1 MGFKT
6 DAIQNGVYIDKTFQS
21 VTTPMYASTTYFFA
35 GLGEMPQFDYTRSG
49 NPTRWALEQNLAKLE
64 GGKHATLTATGM
76 GAITTVLF
84 LFRPGDHIIAGK
96 DIYGGTYRL
105 FELVFGP
112 LGYEFSFIDMGNPDE
127 LRAAVRPNTRAI
139 WIETPSN
146 PLLNVTDIAAVV
158 ALARERNLLTIA
170 DNTFLSP
177 WFQRP
182 LEFGVAIV
190 VESMTK
196 YINGHSDVIGGAI
209 VTNNDDLGARL
220 KELSNCLGTPLAAFD
235 SFLVLRGIKTLAY
248 RMEGHQKNALAVAR
262 FLERHPRIARVYY
275 PGLESHPHH
284 ELAKRQMSGFGG
296 MVSFAVRENA
306 LDLSAFVGRLRIF
319 RLAESLGGVESLICQ
334 PWSMT
339 HLSMPEDARLRAG
352 ITPWIF
358 RLSVGL
364 EETDDLVADLATA
377 LGD

>member
-64 GGKHATLTATGM
+64 GGTHATLTATGM
-76 GAITTVLF
+76 AAITTVLF

-127 LRAAVRPNTRAI
+127 LRGAVRPNTRAI

-158 ALARERNLLTIA
+158 ALARERKLLTIA

-182 LEFGVAIV
+182 LEFGVDIV

-209 VTNNDDLGARL
+209 VTSNDDLGARL

-248 RMEGHQKNALAVAR
+248 RMEGHEKNALAVAR
-262 FLERHPRIARVYY
+262 FLEKHPRIARVYY

-284 ELAKRQMSGFGG
+284 DLAKRQMSGFGG

-364 EETDDLVADLATA
+364 EETDDLVGDLATA